1 MFNYN
6 NNLAFEQFLFAVYV
20 TIVTIG
26 YINTC
31 TLKAQ
36 RNTFNYAKDRRAISA
51 AFPSGYK
58 PNMYKPVLV
67 K

>member
-26 YINTC
+26 YINT
-31 TLKAQ
+31 LHIK
-36 RNTFNYAKDRRAISA
+36 SA
-51 AFPSGYK
+51 TKYIQLRKRSTSNFSRVSFRLQTQY
-58 PNMYKPVLV
+58 V
-67 K
+67 